1 MSLATCCCRVT
12 SASVTSAWLLLLPLL
27 MQVENTAARVA
38 AHAMWIS
45 PFLGVLYLQVYD
57 YKEKPKWLLAVFEH
71 CE

>member
-1 MSLATCCCRVT
+1 M
-12 SASVTSAWLLLLPLL
+12 LL

>member
-1 MSLATCCCRVT
+1 LLLPRDRLCFCFCPV
-12 SASVTSAWLLLLPLL
+12 SAWLLLPLLL

>member
-1 MSLATCCCRVT
+1 MPNHGGERAREGGR
-12 SASVTSAWLLLLPLL
+12 LPLLL